1 MDFIKNFPFITIV
14 LSLFCSVICY
24 AFKDKKARFVSYFLL
39 SISGVMSLSVIIY
52 NLFSETG
59 YFTYRMGHY
68 DAPIG
73 NEISAGLLEPFFAL
87 LFEIVMLLAITGG
100 YNRIQKDVA
109 EDKQRF
115 FYIMVNLTHAALM
128 SLCYTNDIYTA
139 YVFIEIC
146 TIASC
151 ALLMS
156 SKKDRSLVAATRY
169 TIFSLIGSSFV
180 LIGIVLVY
188 SVTGHLLFP
197 QIFETIQT
205 LWATGQYTNPLTIA
219 LGLVISGLAIK
230 SGMFPFHWWMPDT
243 YGTATPSAS
252 SILSG
257 VVSKGYIFLLL
268 KMIYRVIGVDVF
280 IDTGIN
286 NILLVFGICGMIVGS
301 ISAIKASNIN
311 FMTAY
316 SSAAQIG
323 YIYMG
328 IGLGTKEALLA
339 ALFQIVAHALT
350 KPMLFLA
357 AGGLSDTVSGKQDF
371 YSLRSSAHYNKPAGI
386 AFAAGALSMVGIPI
400 FAGFVPKMLF
410 SISAFGHGIKTY
422 IVLIALAVSTILNVV
437 YFLRTLVNIYGPP
450 VVSLKRKKIEFK
462 SVKIFSV
469 VIITMAIINIL
480 AGLHSQP
487 IISLFEKGMEIF
499 MNIH

>member
-1 MDFIKNFPFITIV
+1 MEFIKNFPFITIV
-14 LSLFCSVICY
+14 LSLFCSIICY
-24 AFKDKKARFVSYFLL
+24 AFKDKKARFVTYFLL
-39 SISGVMSLSVIIY
+39 TISGCMSFSVIMY

-59 YFTYRMGHY
+59 YFAYRMGHY

-87 LFEIVMLLAITGG
+87 LFEIVILLSITGG
-100 YNRIQKDVA
+100 FNRIQKDV
-109 EDKQRF
+109 EESKQRF
-115 FYIMVNLTHAALM
+115 FYIMINLTHAALM

-156 SKKDRSLVAATRY
+156 SKRTRSLVAATRY
-169 TIFSLIGSSFV
+169 TIFSLIGSSLV
-180 LIGIVLVY
+180 LIGIVLLY

-197 QIFETIQT
+197 NIFETIQT
-205 LWATGQYTNPLTIA
+205 LWATGLYTNPLTIA
-219 LGLVISGLAIK
+219 LGLIISGLAIK

-243 YGTATPSAS
+243 YGTATPCAS
-252 SILSG
+252 GILSG

-268 KMIYRVIGVDVF
+268 KMIYRVIGPEIYLDS
-280 IDTGIN
+280 GIN
-286 NILLVFGICGMIVGS
+286 NILLFFGICGMVVGS
-301 ISAIKASNIN
+301 ISAIRTSNIN

-328 IGLGTKEALLA
+328 LGLGTKAALLA

-357 AGGLSDTVSGKQDF
+357 AGGLSDTVNGKQDF
-371 YSLRSSAHYNKPAGI
+371 DSLRSSAHYNKPAGI

-410 SISAFGHGIKTY
+410 SISAFGHGFKTY
-422 IVLIALAVSTILNVV
+422 IVLIALAISTILNVI
-437 YFLRTLVNIYGPP
+437 YFLRTLVNIYSPEI
-450 VVSLKRKKIEFK
+450 VSIPRKRITFSKIK
-462 SVKIFSV
+462 VFSV
-469 VIITMAIINIL
+469 VVIVMAIVNLIV
-480 AGLHSQP
+480 GLRSQP
-487 IISLFEKGMEIF
+487 IISLFEKGIEIF
-499 MNIH
+499 MNIR

>member
-1 MDFIKNFPFITIV
+1 MEFIKNFPFFTIV

-24 AFKDKKARFVSYFLL
+24 AFKDKKARFVTYFLL
-39 SISGVMSLSVIIY
+39 IISGCMSFSVIMY

-59 YFTYRMGHY
+59 YFAYRMGHY

-87 LFEIVMLLAITGG
+87 LFEIVIFLSITGG
-100 YNRIQKDVA
+100 FNRIQKDV
-109 EDKQRF
+109 EDSKQRF

-156 SKKDRSLVAATRY
+156 SKRTRSLVAATRY
-169 TIFSLIGSSFV
+169 TIFSLIGSSLV
-180 LIGIVLVY
+180 LIGIVLLY

-197 QIFETIQT
+197 NIFETIQT

-219 LGLVISGLAIK
+219 LGLIISGLAIK

-252 SILSG
+252 GILSG

-268 KMIYRVIGVDVF
+268 KMIYRVIGPEIYLDS
-280 IDTGIN
+280 GIN

-301 ISAIKASNIN
+301 VSAIRTSKIT

-350 KPMLFLA
+350 KPMLFLS
-357 AGGLSDTVSGKQDF
+357 AGGLSDTVDGKQDF
-371 YSLRSSAHYNKPAGI
+371 DSLRSSAHYNKPAGI

-400 FAGFVPKMLF
+400 FVGFVPKMLF
-410 SISAFGHGIKTY
+410 SISAFGHGFKTY
-422 IVLIALAVSTILNVV
+422 IVLLALAISTILNVI
-437 YFLRTLVNIYGPP
+437 YFLRTLVNIYSPAIVDIP
-450 VVSLKRKKIEFK
+450 RKQIPFNKIKVFA
-462 SVKIFSV
+462 VV
-469 VIITMAIINIL
+469 VIIMAIVNLIV
-480 AGLHSQP
+480 GLRSQP
-487 IISLFEKGMEIF
+487 IISLFEKGIEIF
-499 MNIH
+499 INIR